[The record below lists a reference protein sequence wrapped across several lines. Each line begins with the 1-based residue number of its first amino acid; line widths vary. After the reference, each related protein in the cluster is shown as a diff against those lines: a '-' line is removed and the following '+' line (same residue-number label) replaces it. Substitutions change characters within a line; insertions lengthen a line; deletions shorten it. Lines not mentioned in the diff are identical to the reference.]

1 MNENFNYSDNGYRE
15 PDYYDLYGMEK
26 KKEARRVFSRYALA
40 LFLYTLVATAVSLI
54 IQVIMIAVLGV
65 DKAGTLLEES
75 VYLNWIL
82 GVLPMYLIG
91 FPIFY
96 LIIKDMPKNTR
107 ERKSVKPSMFLKL
120 FLVAQAGITVGSLI
134 GNSLNASISAL
145 LGREIQN
152 STSELIEKSPIW
164 LIFLVTVIIAPIIEE
179 LLFRKFMIDRISRY
193 GDTVA
198 IIVSAVAFGLFH
210 GNFYQFFYAA
220 LIGLL
225 LGYMYCRTGNV
236 KHTIL
241 MHMIINFLGSVAVMP
256 VMELSEDF
264 ITMSEAMANG
274 EIIDMAAFM
283 RAAMAVMSYSIIQYA
298 LAAVGI
304 VILVLAIRDRKIKV
318 KKYGEF
324 TIPRG
329 EVFKTVVLN
338 TGAIL
343 FLVFSAFTFVANIF
357 MV

>member
-1 MNENFNYSDNGYRE
+1 
-15 PDYYDLYGMEK
+15 
-26 KKEARRVFSRYALA
+26 
-40 LFLYTLVATAVSLI
+40 
-54 IQVIMIAVLGV
+54 
-65 DKAGTLLEES
+65 
-75 VYLNWIL
+75 
-82 GVLPMYLIG
+82 
-91 FPIFY
+91 
-96 LIIKDMPKNTR
+96 
-107 ERKSVKPSMFLKL
+107 
-120 FLVAQAGITVGSLI
+120 
-134 GNSLNASISAL
+134 
-145 LGREIQN
+145 
-152 STSELIEKSPIW
+152 
-164 LIFLVTVIIAPIIEE
+164 
-179 LLFRKFMIDRISRY
+179 MIDRISRY

-304 VILVLAIRDRKIKV
+304 VILVLAIRDKKIKV